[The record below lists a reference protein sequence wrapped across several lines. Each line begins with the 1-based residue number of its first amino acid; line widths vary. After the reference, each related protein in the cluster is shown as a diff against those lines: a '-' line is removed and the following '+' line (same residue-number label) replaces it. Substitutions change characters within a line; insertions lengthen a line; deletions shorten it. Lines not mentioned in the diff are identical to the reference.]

1 MERNVRHTK
10 SDGDRNLALTDR
22 EIAQFFSDP
31 ATAAKY
37 PPVLKLAEAAD
48 LLQVPEGTL
57 RDWRSRGL
65 LPGCARRLGRE
76 VRFIRDRL
84 IKHVF
89 NIGLG
94 Q

>member
-1 MERNVRHTK
+1 M
-10 SDGDRNLALTDR
+10 DRNPRLKSGGVDQDIELTDR

-37 PPVLKLAEAAD
+37 PPVLKLSEAAE
-48 LLQVPEGTL
+48 LLQIPQGTL

-84 IKHVF
+84 IKQVF
-89 NIGLG
+89 NKGLG
-94 Q
+94 K